1 MGSRKIIILL
11 FMLCSS
17 PLYAQF
23 RLDLESGVV
32 FGTNYNKVRI
42 PNVGGT
48 QVNLASD
55 LSIDPKI
62 FYRIRGTYT
71 IGNRHNISA
80 LFAPLSVKYHG
91 SFDENVNFNGINY
104 LPGQPLQVFY
114 KFNSYR
120 LTYRYDFVAKTRWRL
135 GLGLTGKIRD
145 ADVRFKNESNDTHFD
160 NIGFVPL
167 INFYAAYKPSYRWS
181 VILEGDALAA
191 KQGRAED
198 VFAGAAYQ
206 VNPKFGIK
214 LGYRVVEGGA
224 DTDEIYNF
232 NWINYASLGVLL
244 TL

>member
-1 MGSRKIIILL
+1 MGSRKIIFFIL
-11 FMLCSS
+11 MLCSS

-48 QVNLASD
+48 QVNLAND

-71 IGNRHNISA
+71 IAKRHNISA
-80 LFAPLSVKYHG
+80 LYAPLSVKYHG
-91 SFDENVNFNGINY
+91 TFDKNVNFNGISY
-104 LPGQPLQVFY
+104 AAGQPLEVFY

-120 LTYRYDFVAKTRWRL
+120 LTYRYDFVAKTRWRV
-135 GLGLTGKIRD
+135 GLGLTAKIRD

-160 NIGFVPL
+160 NVGFVPL
-167 INFYAAYKPSYRWS
+167 VNFYASYKPSYRWS

-198 VFAGAAYQ
+198 IFVGAAYQ

-214 LGYRVVEGGA
+214 AGYRVVEGGA
-224 DTDEIYNF
+224 DSDEVYNF
-232 NWINYASLGVLL
+232 NWINYASVGVLL

>member
-1 MGSRKIIILL
+1 
-11 FMLCSS
+11 MLCSS
-17 PLYAQF
+17 PLCAQF

-48 QVNLASD
+48 QVNLAND

-71 IGNRHNISA
+71 IAKRHNISA
-80 LFAPLSVKYHG
+80 LYAPLSVKYHG
-91 SFDENVNFNGINY
+91 TFDKNVNFNGINY
-104 LPGQPLQVFY
+104 AAGQPLEVFY

-120 LTYRYDFVAKTRWRL
+120 LTYRYDFVAKTRWRV
-135 GLGLTGKIRD
+135 GLGLTAKIRD

-160 NIGFVPL
+160 NVGFVPL
-167 INFYAAYKPSYRWS
+167 VNFYASYKPSYRWS

-198 VFAGAAYQ
+198 IFVGAAYQ

-214 LGYRVVEGGA
+214 AGYRVVEGGA
-224 DTDEIYNF
+224 DSDEVYNF
-232 NWINYASLGVLL
+232 NWINYASVGVLL

>member
-1 MGSRKIIILL
+1 MGSRNIIIVFLL
-11 FMLCSS
+11 LCSS
-17 PLYAQF
+17 PLFAQF
-23 RLDLESGVV
+23 KLDVESGVV

-48 QVNLASD
+48 EVNLAED

-71 IGNRHNISA
+71 FGKRHNISA
-80 LFAPLSVKYHG
+80 LYAPLSVKYNG
-91 SFDENVNFNGINY
+91 GFGKDVNFNGLTY
-104 LPGQPLQVFY
+104 QSGQPLQVFY

-120 LTYRYDFVAKTRWRL
+120 LTYRYDIVAKTRWRV
-135 GLGLTGKIRD
+135 GLGLTAKIRD
-145 ADVRFKNESNDTHFD
+145 ADVRFKNESQDTHFD

-167 INFYAAYKPSYRWS
+167 VNFYASYKPSYRWS

-198 VFAGAAYQ
+198 VFAGLAYQ
-206 VNPKFGIK
+206 INPKFSVK
-214 LGYRVVEGGA
+214 AGYRVVEGGA
-224 DTDEIYNF
+224 DTDEVYNF
-232 NWINYASLGVLL
+232 NWINYASVGVLL

>member
-1 MGSRKIIILL
+1 
-11 FMLCSS
+11 MLCSS

-23 RLDLESGVV
+23 RLDLESGAV

-48 QVNLASD
+48 QVNLAND

-71 IGNRHNISA
+71 IAKRHNISA
-80 LFAPLSVKYHG
+80 LYAPLSVKYHG
-91 SFDENVNFNGINY
+91 TFDKNVNFNGINY
-104 LPGQPLQVFY
+104 PAGQPSEVFY

-120 LTYRYDFVAKTRWRL
+120 LTYRYDFVAKTRWRV
-135 GLGLTGKIRD
+135 GLGLTAKIRD
-145 ADVRFKNESNDTHFD
+145 ADVRFKNESYDTHFD
-160 NIGFVPL
+160 NVGFVPL
-167 INFYAAYKPSYRWS
+167 VNFYASYKPSYRWS

-198 VFAGAAYQ
+198 IFVGAAYQ

-214 LGYRVVEGGA
+214 AGYRVVEGGA
-224 DTDEIYNF
+224 DSDEVYNF
-232 NWINYASLGVLL
+232 NWINYASVGVLL